1 MSATDPLLTFKS
13 HIEGKNADV
22 AIYVDRIEWDRKG
35 RLTVSR
41 VAATLTPGAPAP
53 KTGLRKGGGSE
64 MVPVKAI
71 SAVTVERD
79 GFRQLVKVICS
90 GNTIDFRV
98 GRGEAD
104 GIKALLTQL
113 MVGTHTQLSRRA
125 MSRRPIVPRPH
136 HPARPCRGPA
146 QSLRNWRNLPSCETR
161 ACCRT
166 PSSQRLRRD
175 CFRKPARA

>member
-22 AIYVDRIEWDRKG
+22 DIYVDRIEWDRKG

-41 VAATLTPGAPAP
+41 VAVTLTPGASAL

-64 MVPVKAI
+64 MIPVKAI

-79 GFRQLVKVICS
+79 GFRQLVRVICS

-113 MVGTHTQLSRRA
+113 MVGTH
-125 MSRRPIVPRPH
+125 
-136 HPARPCRGPA
+136 PA
-146 QSLRNWRNLPSCETR
+146 QQASHEPSADRAPAASPGAPVPGAGSVAQELAKLAELRDAGVLSDAEFS
-161 ACCRT
+161 AAKA
-166 PSSQRLRRD
+166 RLLS
-175 CFRKPARA
+175 

>member
-13 HIEGKNADV
+13 HIGGKNADV
-22 AIYVDRIEWDRKG
+22 AIYVDRIEWARES
-35 RLTVSR
+35 RLTVTRMSAA
-41 VAATLTPGAPAP
+41 VATLGASTL

-113 MVGTHTQLSRRA
+113 MVGTH
-125 MSRRPIVPRPH
+125 
-136 HPARPCRGPA
+136 PA
-146 QSLRNWRNLPSCETR
+146 QQASHEPSADRAPAASPGAPVPGAGSVAQELAKLAELRDAGVLSDAEFS
-161 ACCRT
+161 AAKA
-166 PSSQRLRRD
+166 RLLS
-175 CFRKPARA
+175 

>member
-41 VAATLTPGAPAP
+41 VAATLTPGASAL

-64 MVPVKAI
+64 MIPVKAI

-90 GNTIDFRV
+90 GNTIVFRV

-113 MVGTHTQLSRRA
+113 MVGTH
-125 MSRRPIVPRPH
+125 
-136 HPARPCRGPA
+136 PA
-146 QSLRNWRNLPSCETR
+146 QQASHEPSAERAPAASHGAPAPGAGSVAQELAKLAELRDAGVLSDAEFS
-161 ACCRT
+161 AAKA
-166 PSSQRLRRD
+166 RLLS
-175 CFRKPARA
+175 

>member
-1 MSATDPLLTFKS
+1 MGPGEQTDRHPNVGRSCDLGS
-13 HIEGKNADV
+13 IHAQ
-22 AIYVDRIEWDRKG
+22 DR
-35 RLTVSR
+35 
-41 VAATLTPGAPAP
+41 
-53 KTGLRKGGGSE
+53 LRKGGGSE

-113 MVGTHTQLSRRA
+113 MVGTHPAQQASHEPSASFCSSVASANRSGSRRSRCHLTSPGDFDLPA
-125 MSRRPIVPRPH
+125 RVRAERSAVRDHDSRAPRRPRR
-136 HPARPCRGPA
+136 ARSAG
-146 QSLRNWRNLPSCETR
+146 
-161 ACCRT
+161 
-166 PSSQRLRRD
+166 D
-175 CFRKPARA
+175 G